1 MAKYSILPNKKL
13 QFKFPNISLKA
24 SLNGQITKKQNSR
37 EREREKRQ
45 RETKR
50 DKERQIEREKVQI
63 ILQCVN

>member
-37 EREREKRQ
+37 ERERRDRERQ
-45 RETKR
+45 RKTN
-50 DKERQIEREKVQI
+50 REGESANNSAMCK
-63 ILQCVN
+63 LDY